1 MPEHELQRRAAR
13 RVAFACAA
21 AVTFLI
27 AGCGGQPFKV
37 KIRPDPPPSASGPLA
52 ESQGV
57 SFQAEAL
64 TDEDYLYETFDANLI
79 MAGILPVRVKVGNS
93 SPEVLNLKR
102 VRFEVGSGGRP
113 LKMIDARRAY
123 KRLVSYYG
131 ISTYSQEGYRE
142 SRDDFSAY
150 ALDLETPLPAGETRQ
165 GILFF
170 QVPDEQIRR
179 GGLTLLVR
187 KLKVG
192 RSNPETSV
200 ELKLN

>member
-13 RVAFACAA
+13 GVAFACAVA
-21 AVTFLI
+21 ITLSI
-27 AGCGGQPFKV
+27 TGCGGKPFRV
-37 KIRPDPPPSASGPLA
+37 KTRPDPPPPASGPVA

-64 TDEDYLYETFDANLI
+64 TDEDFLYQTFDANLI

-93 SPEVLNLKR
+93 SPEALNLKR

-123 KRLVSYYG
+123 KRLISYYG

-150 ALDLETPLPAGETRQ
+150 ALDLETPLPPGEARQ
-165 GILFF
+165 GMLFF
-170 QVPDEQIRR
+170 QIPDEQIRR
-179 GGLTLLVR
+179 GGLILMIR

-192 RSNPETSV
+192 KSGPETSV
-200 ELKLN
+200 ELKLS

>member
-1 MPEHELQRRAAR
+1 MK
-13 RVAFACAA
+13 
-21 AVTFLI
+21 T
-27 AGCGGQPFKV
+27 
-37 KIRPDPPPSASGPLA
+37 RPDPPPSASGPVA
-52 ESQGV
+52 ESRGI

-93 SPEVLNLKR
+93 SPEALNLKR
-102 VRFEVGSGGRP
+102 ARFEVGSGGRP
-113 LKMIDARRAY
+113 LKMMDARRAY

-150 ALDLETPLPAGETRQ
+150 ALNLEPPLPPGETRQ

-192 RSNPETSV
+192 KSNPETSV